1 MQQKT
6 SKRIVV
12 TRSNN
17 LSTCYPVMPPLGCPN
32 IFPGQPCPTC
42 PPCPPCP
49 PCPCTPGMLTTVV
62 SQYTTFSDGQKNV
75 YTNADAS
82 LQFSTSGIL
91 DPSTVSI
98 VNLFINGILQPSNTY
113 VVQPG
118 VMMLSDVPFQGVPI
132 ILQFIQISTS

>member
-17 LSTCYPVMPPLGCPN
+17 LRTCYPVMPPLGYPD

-42 PPCPPCP
+42 PPCLPCP
-49 PCPCTPGMLTTVV
+49 PCPCTPGLLTTLIW
-62 SQYTTFSDGQKNV
+62 QYTTFSDGQKNV

-91 DPSTVSI
+91 DPGSVSI
-98 VNLFINGILQPSNTY
+98 INLFINGILQPTNTY

-118 VMMLSDVPFQGVPI
+118 ALMLSDVPFQGVPI
-132 ILQFIQISTS
+132 ILQFIQISNS

>member
-1 MQQKT
+1 
-6 SKRIVV
+6 
-12 TRSNN
+12 
-17 LSTCYPVMPPLGCPN
+17 MPPLGCPD

-42 PPCPPCP
+42 PPCLPCP
-49 PCPCTPGMLTTVV
+49 PCPCTPGLLTTVI

-98 VNLFINGILQPSNTY
+98 INLFINGILQPSNTY

-118 VMMLSDVPFQGVPI
+118 VLMLSDIPFQGVPI
-132 ILQFIQISTS
+132 ILQFIQISNS